1 VPFFAISTRGLEDV
15 SAAEVGSLDRVSL
28 TASGYRRIDGKCGGS
43 LAPLLSL
50 RTLDDVYLY
59 METWGGIVRQR
70 GTLVRLTSLAGELR
84 LDYTSRILSG
94 IRRIPDRPRFSVTA
108 SFVGKRNYTTEET
121 KLAVADGVARNVP
134 GWTYVTDDRQADLNL
149 RLFMEHETVWVG
161 ARLARD
167 ALNRRHY
174 KLASVPGSLKASVAA
189 SLVRISGAG
198 LDRAPQNSVLLDPFC
213 GAGTILAEA
222 GLMGFAVLGGDAQSN
237 AFRVARENLGHA
249 GVNAWVRQWDA
260 AQLPL
265 PDNSVER
272 VVTNLPWGRQV
283 TVDSGHEDLY
293 SGAFHEILRVLT
305 PRGRI
310 VVLTTLPDL
319 LAPFRSCLVE
329 QREIS
334 LFGQRPQVLVFEP

>member
-1 VPFFAISTRGLEDV
+1 MSTPAYSGVSFFAISTRGLEDV
-15 SAAEVGSLDRVSL
+15 SAAEVDSLDRVSL

-50 RTLDDVYLY
+50 RTVDDVYLY
-59 METWGGIVRQR
+59 LETWGGIARQR
-70 GTLVRLTSLAGELR
+70 GTLARLISLASGLR
-84 LDYTSRILSG
+84 LGYTSRILSG

-108 SFVGKRNYTTEET
+108 SFVGKRNYTTKET
-121 KLAVADGVARNVP
+121 KLAVADGVARNIP

-167 ALNRRHY
+167 ALNRRPY
-174 KLASVPGSLKASVAA
+174 KLASAPGSLKAPVAA
-189 SLVRISGAG
+189 SLVRLSGAK

-222 GLMGFAVLGGDAQSN
+222 GLMGFTVLGGDTQSN
-237 AFRVARENLGHA
+237 ALRVARENLGQA
-249 GVNAWVRQWDA
+249 GVSAWVRQWDA

-265 PDNSVER
+265 PNNSVNR

-283 TVDSGHEDLY
+283 TAGSGLEDLY
-293 SGAFHEILRVLT
+293 CGAFYEILRVL
-305 PRGRI
+305 GRPGRPSRRATWMASRRC
-310 VVLTTLPDL
+310 VSCVL
-319 LAPFRSCLVE
+319 S
-329 QREIS
+329 
-334 LFGQRPQVLVFEP
+334 